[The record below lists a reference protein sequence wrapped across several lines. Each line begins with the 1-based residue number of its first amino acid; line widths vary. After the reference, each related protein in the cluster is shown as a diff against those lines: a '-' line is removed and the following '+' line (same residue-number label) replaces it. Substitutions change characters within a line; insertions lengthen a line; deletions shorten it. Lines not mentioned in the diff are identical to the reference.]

1 MNWTKNFSFFDT
13 QDNNVKKREKPL
25 DEDVASQVNT
35 AVKRRK
41 KASSQSSVRSRS
53 SRSSLT
59 PESIKNKSVKAT
71 KAKPNLQMTQNCKIE
86 DISTD
91 EEGTQV
97 REVV

>member
-71 KAKPNLQMTQNCKIE
+71 KAKTTLQMTQNCKIE